1 MPHNLVLKMDLVGS
15 DQLCGKRLKPA
26 PEEWLPHHEKKY
38 GPLAVALKE
47 KLEKT
52 SAATIDRLPGR

>member
-1 MPHNLVLKMDLVGS
+1 MDLVGS